1 MALRAVKT
9 VAGTYR
15 RRCLSCSGLW
25 RDLYDRAVTFKDEDD
40 LAAVFMG
47 VHSDGRS
54 WNQTSFEDAVGAV
67 EEHVGCELFLA
78 SFEIWKDCNVHLIEL
93 YDHTWKCLDCEYTQY
108 FLLNANFTFPNP
120 IDMNISLYTLTSPLH
135 DENAVNAASAEFLNE
150 IEGKLGGKMDFH
162 GPDFSTYG
170 AGALDV
176 IYVRTGGTEGLFKEV
191 FPRIQGT
198 VLLLT
203 SGKSNSLAASMEIL
217 SYLNQQGRKGEI
229 IHGNPAYIAERLSL
243 LSKVH
248 QARQFLSGK
257 NLGIIGQPSDWL
269 ISSDPDRAEVKA
281 SLGLNLVDVPIDELI
296 ALVKSDEDLSAH
308 SHAEMKTIAQNIPS
322 AIQKYTCG
330 ALRIYNALKKLIEKY
345 QLSGLT
351 LRCFDLLSTVENT
364 GCLALAMLNAEGIP
378 AGCEGDVPTLLTMT
392 VGYALTGLC
401 GFQCN
406 PSRINPQTG
415 ELLLAHCTIP
425 LDMIRSYT
433 FNTHFESG
441 IGIAIH
447 GEMPEGDATIFK
459 LSGNLSRNFVCK
471 ADLTGNPY
479 EKSLCRTQ
487 ITMKLDDASAQAV
500 CQNYFLTSPIG
511 NHHVVFTGDHSELF
525 NAFCK
530 SIQM

>member
-1 MALRAVKT
+1 
-9 VAGTYR
+9 
-15 RRCLSCSGLW
+15 
-25 RDLYDRAVTFKDEDD
+25 
-40 LAAVFMG
+40 
-47 VHSDGRS
+47 
-54 WNQTSFEDAVGAV
+54 
-67 EEHVGCELFLA
+67 
-78 SFEIWKDCNVHLIEL
+78 
-93 YDHTWKCLDCEYTQY
+93 
-108 FLLNANFTFPNP
+108 
-120 IDMNISLYTLTSPLH
+120 MNISLYTLTSPLH

-150 IEGKLGGKMDFH
+150 IEAELGSHMAFH
-162 GPDFSTYG
+162 GPDFTEYG

-191 FPRIQGT
+191 CPRLQGT

-229 IHGNPAYIAERLSL
+229 IHGTPAYIAERLRL

-248 QARQFLSGK
+248 EARQFLNGK

-269 ISSDPDRAEVKA
+269 ISSDPDREAVK
-281 SLGLNLVDVPIDELI
+281 SKLGLNLVDVPIDELVD
-296 ALVKSDEDLSAH
+296 LVKSDEDLSAY
-308 SHAEMKTIAQNIPS
+308 SHPQMEDIANNIPS
-322 AIQKYTCG
+322 AIQKYTQG
-330 ALRIYNALKKLIEKY
+330 ALRIYQALKKLIEKY

-351 LRCFDLLSTVENT
+351 LRCFDLLTAVGNT
-364 GCLALAMLNAEGIP
+364 GCLAIALLNAEGIP
-378 AGCEGDVPTLLTMT
+378 AGCEGDVPTLVTMT
-392 VGYALTGLC
+392 VGYALTGHC

-459 LSGNLSRNFVCK
+459 LSGDLARNFVCK
-471 ADLTGNPY
+471 ANLTGNPY

-487 ITMKLDDASAQAV
+487 ITMRIEGDPTAI
-500 CQNYFLTSPIG
+500 CQDYFLTSPVG
-511 NHHVVFTGDHSELF
+511 NHHVVFSGNQCVLF
-525 NAFCK
+525 NAFCR
-530 SIQM
+530 SLDQ